1 MASSGISW
9 QIRPGNIQSILKEL
23 SKNYQRISKAF
34 ASWRILENLEES
46 WRILE
51 NLGESWWMLGGW
63 AVCGIDWSHCRRW
76 VANWMGRRF
85 IFVLWR
91 VSQQKFKWRCG
102 PLPVGPDNAH
112 WRTTEWT
119 RLTCE
124 PSSSFLTVQ
133 SGCHPIRLLTTTL
146 QPPSLPPPPLP
157 PAHFW
162 VTTRFHHGYRQQME
176 PKISAPNFFLPRDS
190 WGILWRFLEDSLG
203 ILWRFFGDSLKIL
216 GRIFGDSLEIL
227 GRFFGDSLEILGR
240 FFGDSLEILWG
251 FFGDSWK
258 ILRIFLR
265 ESF

>member
-1 MASSGISW
+1 
-9 QIRPGNIQSILKEL
+9 
-23 SKNYQRISKAF
+23 
-34 ASWRILENLEES
+34 
-46 WRILE
+46 
-51 NLGESWWMLGGW
+51 MLGGW

-190 WGILWRFLEDSLG
+190 LEILWRFLGDSLKILGRIFGDSLG
-203 ILWRFFGDSLKIL
+203 ILWRFFGDSLKNL
-216 GRIFGDSLEIL
+216 WG
-227 GRFFGDSLEILGR
+227 FFGDSWKILWG

-258 ILRIFLR
+258 ILWGFLEDSPNIPER
-265 ESF
+265 KLLRCF